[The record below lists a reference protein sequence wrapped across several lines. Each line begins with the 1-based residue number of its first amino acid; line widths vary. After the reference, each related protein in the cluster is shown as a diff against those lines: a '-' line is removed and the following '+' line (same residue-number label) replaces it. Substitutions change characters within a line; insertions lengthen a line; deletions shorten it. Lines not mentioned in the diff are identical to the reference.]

1 MSHFQLVRG
10 TDSAFSRI
18 QAPLWVEAQEATK
31 ILFLIFS
38 SAVDFSDKHENVV
51 SGRGDRHQ
59 PVLRVRHAERGQDD
73 DCGVRVK
80 AIKACDWHLAREH

>member
-1 MSHFQLVRG
+1 MSHFQLCTGNRLCFFQ
-10 TDSAFSRI
+10 DSSPLVGGGKGGNENSLSQFQLCSGLLG
-18 QAPLWVEAQEATK
+18 QARECGQ
-31 ILFLIFS
+31 
-38 SAVDFSDKHENVV
+38 H
-51 SGRGDRHQ
+51 RHQ

>member
-18 QAPLWVEAQEATK
+18 QAPSLVGGGK
-31 ILFLIFS
+31 GGN
-38 SAVDFSDKHENVV
+38 ENSLSHFQLC
-51 SGRGDRHQ
+51 SGLLGQARECGQHRHQ
-59 PVLRVRHAERGQDD
+59 LVLRVRHAERGQDD